1 MKTTALIFSC
11 LTLQH
16 FTHAEPDPLTNGQ
29 AYLAATLAAFS
40 TPKMK
45 EAPIEVDAAIRKAT
59 GLQEDSGAKAIVAIP
74 DEDIAKLKL
83 TELAPGTLPLCRLWL
98 KGYAL
103 ILPES
108 QRASVEK
115 KDIDAEG
122 ETHSVNIWLFGVRK
136 SDKGNPELIVCA
148 NQKEPVMALP
158 LTSLDTSTPADPD
171 GPVQVGVQIEDKR
184 TWLVL
189 SILGTHKAKLEI
201 E

>member
-1 MKTTALIFSC
+1 MKTTALILSC

-16 FTHAEPDPLTNGQ
+16 FAHAEPEPLTNGQ

-45 EAPIEVDAAIRKAT
+45 EAPIKVDAAIRKAT
-59 GLQEDSGAKAIVAIP
+59 GLQEDSGAKAIIAIP
-74 DEDIAKLKL
+74 DGRIAELKL
-83 TELAPGTLPLCRLWL
+83 AELASGTLPLCRLWL

-108 QRASVEK
+108 KKASVEK
-115 KDIDAEG
+115 MDVDAEG
-122 ETHSVNIWLFGVRK
+122 ETHRVNIWLLGVRK

-148 NQKEPVMALP
+148 NQKEPVMVLP
-158 LTSLDTSTPADPD
+158 LTSLDTPAPADPD
-171 GPVQVGVQIEDKR
+171 GPVRVGVQIEDRR

-189 SILGTHKAKLEI
+189 SMLGTHEAKLEI